1 MLQNHL
7 SNNIFKTINYFL
19 FSLFLKL
26 HPTSAIKYNKYMK
39 FPVLLLFACLVVL
52 TSAGFPFA
60 NDLSKVFNGAKGTVE
75 KKTK

>member
-1 MLQNHL
+1 
-7 SNNIFKTINYFL
+7 
-19 FSLFLKL
+19 
-26 HPTSAIKYNKYMK
+26 MK